1 MAITNGSS
9 PHIDGLG
16 PIICPSL
23 YADDETIFIAP
34 FEEDFKAFDE
44 GS

>member
-1 MAITNGSS
+1 MATTNGDLH
-9 PHIDGLG
+9 HIDGLG

-34 FEEDFKAFDE
+34 FEEDFKALVE
-44 GS
+44 I